1 SLSGFTAFLI
11 LAIEGQVTAMF
22 GMWMLLKG
30 LTAAMLGGLGSV
42 LGVMTG
48 GLMLGLT
55 EAWAQVFFGAIGRE
69 FAVYALLFLTL
80 TLRSGLAAR
89 RKEQHFDRRV
99 VPR

>member
-1 SLSGFTAFLI
+1 AGKALAFG
-11 LAIEGQVTAMF
+11 AHPVTAV
-22 GMWMLLKG
+22 
-30 LTAAMLGGLGSV
+30 A